1 MAASVASGSL
11 SVRSAACS
19 RARLGRPVDE
29 YLKSARKFIRL
40 FAGIACSALLIVLGG
55 ARIVRAE
62 DPAPGDWELSE
73 QVLEIPQA
81 CIPDGVV
88 MTCDALPPGDDSAS
102 SAAIDNSAGAN
113 PASDPS
119 AAPPPADSSNT
130 DEASSDPSLGNL
142 QDYENQGIAEAP
154 IAPVY
159 TSSETVAPFGPSTYF
174 VPAAPMTLRP
184 IAPVTIARPF
194 GSGPWM
200 IPPRYGARSG
210 GFRFHGG
217 GRPFRGR

>member
-1 MAASVASGSL
+1 
-11 SVRSAACS
+11 
-19 RARLGRPVDE
+19 LGR
-29 YLKSARKFIRL
+29 LIA
-40 FAGIACSALLIVLGG
+40 ACSALLIVLGA
-55 ARIVRAE
+55 ARVARAE
-62 DPAPGDWELSE
+62 DPPPDDWELSE

-88 MTCDALPPGDDSAS
+88 MTCDALEPGDDSVS
-102 SAAIDNSAGAN
+102 SAAINNSASTD

-119 AAPPPADSSNT
+119 AQPSSADSSNT

-159 TSSETVAPFGPSTYF
+159 TSTDTGAPFGPSTYF
-174 VPAAPMTLRP
+174 VPAAPTVLRP
-184 IAPVTIARPF
+184 IAPITIARPF

-200 IPPRYGARSG
+200 IPPRYGSG
-210 GFRFHGG
+210 SRGFRVPGG
-217 GRPFRGR
+217 SRPFRVR